1 VTPRPTHA
9 RRASERPT
17 HARRA
22 SERPT
27 HAGPSPARRRLPV
40 RPAVAAV
47 AVTMVLALMGCTA
60 GSRTPPARSGP
71 RPVVVAS
78 FNFPESVLLAQ
89 LYGQALRGRGYPVEI
104 QPNAGTREILDPALS
119 KGLVDLV
126 PEYAGSALAFLTLG
140 ATLPSPYVAET
151 YRSLASAVAPYG
163 VTAMTPS
170 PARDAN
176 AFVVTATTASA
187 YGLQDLSDLARVGP
201 KLVFGGPPECVTR
214 PLCLPGLR
222 RAYGVRFGTVVPLD
236 AGGPLTL
243 QALRS
248 GGIDVALMFTTDP
261 NIDGD
266 GLVVLV
272 DDRKLQPADNVTPMI
287 RRAVLA
293 RFGPGLATTVD
304 AVSRALTTDDL
315 RSLVGEVTLRG
326 RSPAEVAARWL
337 ADRGIG

>member
-1 VTPRPTHA
+1 MRRCAVLVVT
-9 RRASERPT
+9 
-17 HARRA
+17 
-22 SERPT
+22 
-27 HAGPSPARRRLPV
+27 
-40 RPAVAAV
+40 VAA
-47 AVTMVLALMGCTA
+47 ALAGCTS
-60 GSRTPPARSGP
+60 GSRAPAARSGP

-78 FNFPESVLLAQ
+78 FDFPESVLLAE

-151 YRSLASAVAPYG
+151 YRSLASSVAPYG
-163 VTAMTPS
+163 VAALTPS

-176 AFVVTATTASA
+176 AFVVTSRTASA
-187 YGLQDLSDLARVGP
+187 YGLQALSDLARVGP
-201 KLVFGGPPECVTR
+201 ELVFGGPPECPTR

-222 RAYGVRFGTVVPLD
+222 RAYGVKFGTFVPLD

-261 NIDGD
+261 NISTE
-266 GLVVLV
+266 GLVELA
-272 DDRKLQPADNVTPMI
+272 DDRRLQPADNVTPII
-287 RRAVLA
+287 RRAVLD
-293 RFGPGLATTVD
+293 RFGPGLASTVD

-337 ADRGIG
+337 AEQGMG